1 VIYVQFNEHT
11 QLSTKYIYD
20 VSGKAKK
27 TCNRTAE
34 IQMIK
39 LETRNIFIDTSVF
52 IGNSY
57 GTNDKFKQL
66 AKLANKELVKIWVS
80 KIILNEL
87 RKNIERDLNSSKDII
102 NEYIKNLNSKARIL
116 KSIDEYKPY
125 FDLPKVNIA
134 VDINRFNDNIDSF
147 IKESKAQIVPH
158 DLASINDIVD
168 NYFSGQFPFNRG
180 EKKHEFPDA
189 IILSSIDNW
198 CKKNNS
204 KIYIL
209 SNDNDILGY
218 KSKYVIPT
226 KDLSGILNL
235 LNRELETK
243 ERLDKIDR
251 MYLEFES
258 ELRDEIES
266 SFLSEYDTS
275 LYDFEIEDISVT
287 SIILG
292 KYDITFINDR
302 EVELEVNVFL
312 EFIAEIEYNDYSSAT
327 HDTEDDV
334 WYNVELVTQKI
345 EKETNFPVT
354 INIDLNP
361 PAGPEFA
368 VIKTTDFDFPS
379 DLITEELDGYFY

>member
-1 VIYVQFNEHT
+1 MT
-11 QLSTKYIYD
+11 
-20 VSGKAKK
+20 
-27 TCNRTAE
+27 
-34 IQMIK
+34 K

-66 AKLANKELVKIWVS
+66 AKLANKGLVKIWMS
-80 KIILNEL
+80 EIILNEL
-87 RKNIERDLNSSKDII
+87 KKNIERDLNSSKDII

-125 FDLPKVNIA
+125 FELPKVNIS

-198 CKKNNS
+198 CKKNSS

-226 KDLSGILNL
+226 KDLNGILNI

-266 SFLSEYDTS
+266 SFLAEYETS
-275 LYDFEIEDISVT
+275 PYDFEIEDISVT

-302 EVELEVNVFL
+302 EVELEVNVYL
-312 EFIAEIEYNDYSSAT
+312 EFIAEIEYDDYSAAT

-334 WYNVELVTQKI
+334 WYNVQLVTQKI

-361 PAGPEFA
+361 TAGPEFA
-368 VIKTTDFDFPS
+368 VIKTTEFDFPS
-379 DLITEELDGYFY
+379 DLITEELEGYLY